1 MKLKVGDVAPSFTVE
16 SVNSGTISLE
26 DYRGK
31 KVLLAFGRYFGCP
44 VCQIEFKEL
53 QDILKENALD
63 VQVIYIVQ
71 SAPDVAKAFADE
83 KGADFP
89 IIPVKKDGGKFPIYA
104 DYGVGKLSL
113 VTLPKLAKR
122 AKEAYAQGIVH
133 GPKEGSETQSPAEFV
148 IDVNGKITY
157 ANIGIMD
164 SAKLLSAL
172 K

>member
-1 MKLKVGDVAPSFTVE
+1 MLRDNT
-16 SVNSGTISLE
+16 
-26 DYRGK
+26 
-31 KVLLAFGRYFGCP
+31 
-44 VCQIEFKEL
+44 
-53 QDILKENALD
+53 LD

-71 SAPDVAKAFADE
+71 SAPDVAKTFADE

-89 IIPVKKDGGKFPIYA
+89 IIAVKKDGSKWPIYS

-113 VTLPKLAKR
+113 ATLPKIAKR

-148 IDVNGKITY
+148 IDENGKITY
-157 ANIGIMD
+157 INIGLMD
-164 SAKLLSAL
+164 AAKLLNAL